1 MSELRRG
8 KQFSRGLRNSG
19 ISFDTVLLSRWNSC
33 SNNTFAIR
41 LFRVFFAEREYGRAA
56 QNRAV
61 FGLLAPT
68 FEIVFFGYN
77 LIFSYRFLL
86 LLQFPGGS
94 RLLSISAWSSGMTEV
109 RKGGQFPQI

>member
-68 FEIVFFGYN
+68 FEIVFSGTILSSRVGFYCSFN
-77 LIFSYRFLL
+77 FLAGL
-86 LLQFPGGS
+86 GC
-94 RLLSISAWSSGMTEV
+94 SAFLRGAV
-109 RKGGQFPQI
+109 V